1 MQKHLPVQVFLMP
14 LYVEKPTSTADSSKV
29 GTLQLCA
36 YSINC
41 LRYLF
46 SIVLVDQRKGVF
58 ELIRFENVTK
68 RFGNK
73 TVLDD
78 ISLDIRDNELTVLIG
93 PSGCG
98 KTTTLKMMNR
108 LISPTQGK
116 ITIDDLDI
124 EAIDKIE
131 LRRKMGYVIQQG
143 GLFPHM
149 TIRENIEIIEK
160 LEKKDA
166 QHIIDNTQ
174 RLMEM
179 VDLDPDEYLESYP
192 TELSGGQRQ
201 RIGVIRA
208 LANDPKI
215 ILMDEPFSALDPITR
230 NNLQEEFIKLQKKVE
245 KTIVFVTHDM
255 DEAIRVAD
263 RICIMKDGHIVQFDT
278 PETLLRHPAD
288 EFVESFV
295 GANRIWD
302 SPEYIKVEDFMIRD
316 PITCP
321 PDMSKAK
328 CLNLMAS
335 KHVDTLMVTDGD
347 GKLMGVIGRKQL
359 YWTADPMAKAEDMAY
374 SVRYV
379 AKPDDNIVDILK
391 VVDEQDINSIPVVDC
406 ERHLLGLLT
415 NSNLVSTLSR
425 QFLSEEEEAAQEAEA
440 AAEAAAAEQYE
451 EEVASE

>member
-1 MQKHLPVQVFLMP
+1 MIQ
-14 LYVEKPTSTADSSKV
+14 
-29 GTLQLCA
+29 
-36 YSINC
+36 
-41 LRYLF
+41 
-46 SIVLVDQRKGVF
+46 
-58 ELIRFENVTK
+58 FENVTK

-78 ISLDIRDNELTVLIG
+78 ISLNIRDNELTVLIG

-108 LISPTQGK
+108 LITPTSGK
-116 ITIDDLDI
+116 ITIDDIDV

-160 LEKKDA
+160 LEKKDP
-166 QHIIDNTQ
+166 QHIIENTQ

-263 RICIMKDGHIVQFDT
+263 RICIMKDGHVVQFDT
-278 PETLLRHPAD
+278 PEELLRNPANA
-288 EFVESFV
+288 FVENFV

-302 SPEYIKVEDFMIRD
+302 SPEYIKVEDFMIRN

-321 PDMSKAK
+321 PDMSKTK
-328 CLNLMAS
+328 CLQLMAS
-335 KHVDTLMVTDGD
+335 KHVDSLMVTNSD
-347 GKLMGVIGRKQL
+347 GKLTGIIGRKQL

-374 SVRYV
+374 EVTYK
-379 AKPDDNIVDILK
+379 AKPDDNIVDILRL
-391 VVDEQDINSIPVVDC
+391 VDEANINSIPVVDC
-406 ERHLLGLLT
+406 TGRLVGLLT
-415 NSNLVSTLSR
+415 NSNLVETLSR
-425 QFLSEEEEAAQEAEA
+425 QFLKEEAQAAAEEAEA
-440 AAEAAAAEQYE
+440 AAAAHAAANTEA
-451 EEVASE
+451 EEVASA

>member
-1 MQKHLPVQVFLMP
+1 M
-14 LYVEKPTSTADSSKV
+14 
-29 GTLQLCA
+29 
-36 YSINC
+36 
-41 LRYLF
+41 
-46 SIVLVDQRKGVF
+46 
-58 ELIRFENVTK
+58 
-68 RFGNK
+68 
-73 TVLDD
+73 LDD
-78 ISLDIRDNELTVLIG
+78 ISLDIKDNELTVLIG

-108 LISPTQGK
+108 LITPTSGK
-116 ITIDDLDI
+116 ITIDDIDV

-160 LEKKDA
+160 LEKKDP
-166 QHIIDNTQ
+166 QHIIENTQ

-263 RICIMKDGHIVQFDT
+263 RICIMKDGHVVQFDT
-278 PETLLRHPAD
+278 PEELLRNPANA
-288 EFVESFV
+288 FVENFV

-302 SPEYIKVEDFMIRD
+302 SPEYIKVEDFMIKD

-321 PDMSKAK
+321 PDMSKTK
-328 CLNLMAS
+328 CLQLMKS
-335 KHVDTLMVTDGD
+335 KHVDTLMVTDSNRH
-347 GKLMGVIGRKQL
+347 LMGVIGRKQL
-359 YWTADPMAKAEDMAY
+359 YWTTDAMANAIDMAY
-374 SVRYV
+374 KVSHT

-391 VVDEQDINSIPVVDC
+391 VVDEENINSIPVVD
-406 ERHLLGLLT
+406 RNNRLMGLLT
-415 NSNLVSTLSR
+415 NSNLVATLSR
-425 QFLSEEEEAAQEAEA
+425 QFLSEEDEAAEIEA
-440 AAEAAAAEQYE
+440 

>member
-1 MQKHLPVQVFLMP
+1 MIQ
-14 LYVEKPTSTADSSKV
+14 
-29 GTLQLCA
+29 
-36 YSINC
+36 
-41 LRYLF
+41 
-46 SIVLVDQRKGVF
+46 
-58 ELIRFENVTK
+58 FENVTK

-78 ISLDIRDNELTVLIG
+78 ISLNIRDNELTVLIG

-108 LISPTQGK
+108 LITPTSGK
-116 ITIDDLDI
+116 ITIDDIDV

-160 LEKKDA
+160 LEKKDP
-166 QHIIDNTQ
+166 QHIIENTQ

-263 RICIMKDGHIVQFDT
+263 RICIMKDGHVVQFDT
-278 PETLLRHPAD
+278 PEELLRNPANA
-288 EFVESFV
+288 FVENFV

-302 SPEYIKVEDFMIRD
+302 SPEYIKVEDFMIKD

-321 PDMSKAK
+321 PDMSKTK
-328 CLNLMAS
+328 CLQLMKS
-335 KHVDTLMVTDGD
+335 KHVDTLMVTDSNRH
-347 GKLMGVIGRKQL
+347 LMGVIGRKQL
-359 YWTADPMAKAEDMAY
+359 YWTTDAMTNAIDMAY
-374 SVRYV
+374 KVSHT

-391 VVDEQDINSIPVVDC
+391 VVDEENINSIPVVD
-406 ERHLLGLLT
+406 RNNRLMGLLT
-415 NSNLVSTLSR
+415 NSNLVATLSR
-425 QFLSEEEEAAQEAEA
+425 QFLSEEE
-440 AAEAAAAEQYE
+440 
-451 EEVASE
+451 VASE

>member
-1 MQKHLPVQVFLMP
+1 M
-14 LYVEKPTSTADSSKV
+14 
-29 GTLQLCA
+29 
-36 YSINC
+36 
-41 LRYLF
+41 
-46 SIVLVDQRKGVF
+46 
-58 ELIRFENVTK
+58 IRFQNVTK
-68 RFGNK
+68 RFGSK

-78 ISLDIRDNELTVLIG
+78 INLDINDDELTVLIG

-108 LISPTQGK
+108 LISPSSGK

-160 LEKKDA
+160 LEKKDP
-166 QHIIDNTQ
+166 QHIIENTQ

-278 PETLLRHPAD
+278 PEELLRNPAN
-288 EFVESFV
+288 EFVENFV
-295 GANRIWD
+295 GSNRIWD
-302 SPEYIKVEDFMIRD
+302 SPEYIKVEDFMIKD
-316 PITCP
+316 PISCP

-328 CLNLMAS
+328 CLQLMKS
-335 KHVDTLMVTDGD
+335 KHVDTLMVTDTD
-347 GKLMGVIGRKQL
+347 GRLTGVIGRKQL
-359 YWTADPMAKAEDMAY
+359 YWTADAMAKARDMAY
-374 SVRYV
+374 EVRHT
-379 AKPDDNIVDILK
+379 AHPGDNIVDILK
-391 VVDEQDINSIPVVDC
+391 VVDEENINSIPVVDDSG
-406 ERHLLGLLT
+406 RLVGLMT
-415 NSNLVSTLSR
+415 NSNLVATLSR
-425 QFLSEEEEAAQEAEA
+425 QFLSEEEEAAEA
-440 AAEAAAAEQYE
+440 AAEAQTGELAEMPAGGQDAE
-451 EEVASE
+451 KQTETEEVASE

>member
-1 MQKHLPVQVFLMP
+1 M
-14 LYVEKPTSTADSSKV
+14 
-29 GTLQLCA
+29 
-36 YSINC
+36 
-41 LRYLF
+41 
-46 SIVLVDQRKGVF
+46 
-58 ELIRFENVTK
+58 IRFENVTK

-78 ISLDIRDNELTVLIG
+78 ISLDIKDNELTVLIG

-108 LISPTQGK
+108 LITPTSGK
-116 ITIDDLDI
+116 ITIDDIDV

-160 LEKKDA
+160 LEKKDP
-166 QHIIDNTQ
+166 QHIIENTQ

-263 RICIMKDGHIVQFDT
+263 RICIMKDGHVVQFDT
-278 PETLLRHPAD
+278 PEELLRNPANA
-288 EFVESFV
+288 FVENFV

-302 SPEYIKVEDFMIRD
+302 SPEYIKVEDFMIKD

-321 PDMSKAK
+321 PDMSKTK
-328 CLNLMAS
+328 CLQLMKS
-335 KHVDTLMVTDGD
+335 KHVDTLMVTDSNRH
-347 GKLMGVIGRKQL
+347 LMGVIGRKQL
-359 YWTADPMAKAEDMAY
+359 YWTTDAMANAIDMAY
-374 SVRYV
+374 KVSHT

-391 VVDEQDINSIPVVDC
+391 VVDEENINSIPVVD
-406 ERHLLGLLT
+406 RNNRLMGLLT
-415 NSNLVSTLSR
+415 NSNLVATLSR
-425 QFLSEEEEAAQEAEA
+425 QFLSEEE
-440 AAEAAAAEQYE
+440 
-451 EEVASE
+451 VASE

>member
-1 MQKHLPVQVFLMP
+1 M
-14 LYVEKPTSTADSSKV
+14 
-29 GTLQLCA
+29 
-36 YSINC
+36 
-41 LRYLF
+41 
-46 SIVLVDQRKGVF
+46 
-58 ELIRFENVTK
+58 IRFENVTK

-78 ISLDIRDNELTVLIG
+78 ISLDIKDNELTVLIG

-108 LISPTQGK
+108 LITPTSGK
-116 ITIDDLDI
+116 ITIDDIDV

-160 LEKKDA
+160 LEKKDP
-166 QHIIDNTQ
+166 QHIIENTQ

-263 RICIMKDGHIVQFDT
+263 RICIMKDGHVIQFDT
-278 PETLLRHPAD
+278 PEELLRNPVDA
-288 EFVESFV
+288 FVENFV

-302 SPEYIKVEDFMIRD
+302 SPEYIKVEDFMIKD

-321 PDMSKAK
+321 PDMSKTK
-328 CLNLMAS
+328 CLQLMKS
-335 KHVDTLMVTDGD
+335 KHVDTLMVTDSNRH
-347 GKLMGVIGRKQL
+347 LMGVIGRKEL
-359 YWTADPMAKAEDMAY
+359 YWTTDAMANAIDMAY
-374 SVRYV
+374 KVRHT

-391 VVDEQDINSIPVVDC
+391 VVDEENINSIPVVD
-406 ERHLLGLLT
+406 RNNRLMGLLT
-415 NSNLVSTLSR
+415 NSNLVATLSR
-425 QFLSEEEEAAQEAEA
+425 QFLSEEE
-440 AAEAAAAEQYE
+440 
-451 EEVASE
+451 VASE

>member
-1 MQKHLPVQVFLMP
+1 MIQ
-14 LYVEKPTSTADSSKV
+14 
-29 GTLQLCA
+29 
-36 YSINC
+36 
-41 LRYLF
+41 
-46 SIVLVDQRKGVF
+46 
-58 ELIRFENVTK
+58 FENVTK

-78 ISLDIRDNELTVLIG
+78 ISLNIRDNELTVLIG

-108 LISPTQGK
+108 LITPTSGK
-116 ITIDDLDI
+116 ITIDDIDV

-160 LEKKDA
+160 LEKKDP
-166 QHIIDNTQ
+166 QHIIENTQ

-263 RICIMKDGHIVQFDT
+263 RICIMKDGHVVQFDT
-278 PETLLRHPAD
+278 PEELLRNPANA
-288 EFVESFV
+288 FVENFV

-302 SPEYIKVEDFMIRD
+302 SPEYIKVEDFMIKD

-321 PDMSKAK
+321 PDMSKTK
-328 CLNLMAS
+328 CLQLMKS
-335 KHVDTLMVTDGD
+335 KHVDTLMVTDSNRH
-347 GKLMGVIGRKQL
+347 LMGVIGRKQL
-359 YWTADPMAKAEDMAY
+359 YWTTDAMANAIDMAY
-374 SVRYV
+374 KVSHT

-391 VVDEQDINSIPVVDC
+391 VVDEENINSIPVVD
-406 ERHLLGLLT
+406 RNNRLMGLLT
-415 NSNLVSTLSR
+415 NSNLVATLSR
-425 QFLSEEEEAAQEAEA
+425 QFLSEEE
-440 AAEAAAAEQYE
+440 
-451 EEVASE
+451 VASE